1 MYVTMKEIL
10 DRAYKEGYGVPAVLG
25 ENETCIIAAIEAAE
39 ETKSPL
45 IFINFVDTMPDPFF
59 YCQMVKT
66 YANQASVPVALC
78 LDHSPDFADA
88 VAGIQAGFSAV
99 MLDRS
104 KLPFEENAAQ
114 VKELVHIAH
123 SVGVTVE
130 AELGHVGDASNYEED
145 GNSAF
150 TDPDEA
156 RRFIEETGIDCLAVA
171 VGTAHGAY
179 RGIPKIQFD
188 RLEKLHEICKIPL
201 VLHGGSGSGDE
212 NIHRAC
218 QNGVAKVNI
227 ARDIVQAGYDALM
240 EAGLEG
246 DSMYDFFDVIK
257 NGIKEKVKH
266 FFEVTG
272 CIGKAWT
279 DIPEFGQQKLGLEG
293 GKEHEDK

>member
-1 MYVTMKEIL
+1 MYVTMKEIV
-10 DRAYKEGYGVPAVLG
+10 DRAYREGYGVPAVLG

-59 YCQMVKT
+59 YSHMVKT
-66 YANQASVPVALC
+66 YADQASVPIALC

-99 MLDRS
+99 MIDRS
-104 KLPFEENAAQ
+104 KLSFEENAAE
-114 VKELVHIAH
+114 VKELVRIAH

-130 AELGHVGDASNYEED
+130 AELGHVGDGENYAED
-145 GNSAF
+145 GNTAF

-156 RRFIEETGIDCLAVA
+156 QRYIEETGIDCLAVA

-179 RGIPKIQFD
+179 RGTPKIQFE
-188 RLEKLHEICKIPL
+188 RLKELHKRCSVPL

-212 NIHRAC
+212 NIHEAC
-218 QNGVAKVNI
+218 QNGIAKVNF

-240 EAGLEG
+240 EAKLEG
-246 DSMYDFFDVIK
+246 DGMYDFFDVIT

-272 CIGKAWT
+272 CKGKAWAQV
-279 DIPEFGQQKLGLEG
+279 PEFGVQKLGLEG